1 MTNRAIRVL
10 LAVSMFAPAAVMA
23 GPSYNYIEAGYQSV
37 DLDDGPT
44 LDGYGLAG
52 SFAVAE
58 NFHVFGGLGE
68 VKKSPVTLTSS
79 ELGVGYNTPLTGTT
93 DLVLRAAWVHGEVKA
108 SGFGSSSDNGWG
120 AQAGVRSMLTEQF
133 ELNGFVTHVDLFDDS
148 ETGFSIGAVYHF
160 THNFGLSGGVDASSD
175 ATGWNLGVRFSF

>member
-44 LDGYGLAG
+44 LDGYGLGG
-52 SFAVAE
+52 SFAVAD
-58 NFHVFGGLGE
+58 NFHVFG
-68 VKKSPVTLTSS
+68 
-79 ELGVGYNTPLTGTT
+79 
-93 DLVLRAAWVHGEVKA
+93 
-108 SGFGSSSDNGWG
+108 
-120 AQAGVRSMLTEQF
+120 
-133 ELNGFVTHVDLFDDS
+133 
-148 ETGFSIGAVYHF
+148 SIGAVYHF